1 MTTTRGA
8 GRPRAASRALL
19 EEAACELFLEQGYS
33 ATSVAQVT
41 MRAGVS
47 RSTFFNYFD
56 TKSDL
61 LWSAFDEQVAALAQR
76 LASGAPAAGATDATD
91 ATDPTDDAVRELRVL
106 AAALVPD
113 SVALAFSQEAAMGLG
128 EDLRLAAVRRTAD
141 VRDVV
146 ASFLRATGTAPVPAE
161 VTGAA
166 LAGALLAAVRS
177 WSVRGP
183 GRVALPDVLEEALAA
198 LGPLVVH
205 APR

>member
-76 LASGAPAAGATDATD
+76 LASRAPAAG

-146 ASFLRATGTAPVPAE
+146 ASFLRAAGTAPVPAE

-198 LGPLVVH
+198 LGPLLVH

>member
-19 EEAACELFLEQGYS
+19 EEAACELFLEQGYA
-33 ATSVAQVT
+33 ATSVAEVT

-61 LWSAFDEQVAALAQR
+61 LWSAFDEQVTALAAR
-76 LASGAPAAGATDATD
+76 LAAGVGDAPASSPTDA
-91 ATDPTDDAVRELRVL
+91 AVRELRVF
-106 AAALVPD
+106 AADLGPD

-128 EDLRLAAVRRTAD
+128 EDLRLAAVRRLAD

-146 ASFLRATGTAPVPAE
+146 ASSLRTHVTSAVGAE

-177 WSVRGP
+177 WSLRGP

-198 LGPLVVH
+198 LGPLVTPVQH
-205 APR
+205 ASR